1 MEFAMSTM
9 IKNGRVI
16 TATDDYVADIYIE
29 KDKVTAIGKNL
40 PMQAERTVDASNR
53 LVIPG
58 GIDPHVH
65 MELPFGGTISSDD
78 FKSGTI
84 AAAFGGTTSII
95 DFAIQY
101 KGKTFEQ
108 TLDDWDDKA
117 EGQCA
122 IDYSYHLAVTE
133 YEPRHKAEFA
143 KVVERGITT
152 FKIFLA
158 YPGVFMIDDTT
169 MFRVMQSAGEAGG
182 MTLVHAENGI
192 AISQMIE
199 NLVAA
204 GKMEP
209 KYHAQSRPPVMQA
222 DGVARALRVGEVAKA
237 PVFIVHVSC
246 EAAMNEIV
254 RSRDEGNA
262 SFGETCTQYLF
273 LDETYYDKPD
283 FEGAKY
289 VFTPPLVGKEN
300 IEPLWKGLKLGYL
313 QEVSTDHCPFNFKGQ
328 KELGR
333 GDFRKIPNG
342 GPGVEDRLS
351 LVYDGAVVKRGF
363 SLNKWVELTSTASA
377 KMFGMFPRKGTIAPG
392 SDADIVIF
400 DPNRERTLSAKTHH
414 MNCDYSLF
422 EGMKIKGLPETV
434 LSRGK
439 VIIENNEYKGR
450 PGEGNFLK
458 RGACATA

>member
-1 MEFAMSTM
+1 MTTL
-9 IKNGRVI
+9 IKNGRVV
-16 TATDDYVADIYIE
+16 TATDDYVADVFIDGE
-29 KDKVTAIGKNL
+29 KIKTIGAELSLQADKTIDAAGK
-40 PMQAERTVDASNR
+40 

-65 MELPFGGTISSDD
+65 MQLPFGGTVSSDD
-78 FKSGTI
+78 FETGTR
-84 AAAFGGTTSII
+84 AAAWGGTTTII

-101 KGKTFEQ
+101 HGKTFQQ
-108 TLDDWDDKA
+108 TIDDWHAKA
-117 EGQCA
+117 EGKCA

-133 YEPRHKAEFA
+133 YEPRHRDEFR
-143 KVVERGITT
+143 KIVDRGITT

-158 YPGVFMIDDTT
+158 YPGVFMIDDQT

-182 MTLVHAENGI
+182 MTLVHAENGV
-192 AISQMIE
+192 AIQQMIDQ
-199 NLVAA
+199 LIAA
-204 GKMEP
+204 GKVEP
-209 KYHAQSRPPVMQA
+209 KYHAESRPPVMQA
-222 DGVARALRVGEVAKA
+222 DGVARALRVGEVARA

-273 LDETYYDKPD
+273 LDETAYDKPN

-289 VFTPPLVGKEN
+289 IFTPPLVGKEN

-333 GDFRKIPNG
+333 ESFTKIPNG
-342 GPGVEDRLS
+342 GPGVEDRLAM
-351 LVYDGAVVKRGF
+351 VYHGAVVERGF
-363 SLNKWVELTSTASA
+363 SLNKFVDIACTASA
-377 KMFGMFPRKGTIAPG
+377 KMFGMFPKKGTIAVG

-400 DPNRERTLSAKTHH
+400 NPNKEQVR
-414 MNCDYSLF
+414 
-422 EGMKIKGLPETV
+422 
-434 LSRGK
+434 
-439 VIIENNEYKGR
+439 
-450 PGEGNFLK
+450 
-458 RGACATA
+458 

>member
-1 MEFAMSTM
+1 MSVL

-16 TATDDYVADIYIE
+16 TATDDYHADVFIDGE
-29 KDKVTAIGKNL
+29 TVSMIGKNL
-40 PMQAERTVDASNR
+40 PMQADKTLDATGK

-58 GIDPHVH
+58 SIDPHVH
-65 MELPFGGTISSDD
+65 MQLPFGGTVSSDD
-78 FKSGTI
+78 FESGTR

-101 KGKTFEQ
+101 KGKTFAQ
-108 TLDDWDDKA
+108 TIDDWNAKS
-117 EGQCA
+117 EGKCA
-122 IDYSYHLAVTE
+122 IDYSYHLAITE
-133 YEPRHKAEFA
+133 YEPRHKPEFKKIIDA
-143 KVVERGITT
+143 GITT
-152 FKIFLA
+152 FKLFMA
-158 YPGVFMIDDTT
+158 YPGVFMIDDQT

-182 MTLVHAENGI
+182 MTLVHAENGD
-192 AISQMIE
+192 AITQLIN
-199 NLVAA
+199 NLLAD
-204 GKMEP
+204 GKVEP
-209 KYHAQSRPPVMQA
+209 KYHAQSRPPSMQA
-222 DGVARALRVGEVAKA
+222 DGVARAVRVAEVAKA

-246 EAAMNEIV
+246 EAAMKELQ
-254 RSRDEGNA
+254 RSRDEGHPA
-262 SFGETCTQYLF
+262 YGETCTQYLF

-333 GDFRKIPNG
+333 GDFTKIPNG

-351 LVYDGAVVKRGF
+351 LVYDGAMKRGF
-363 SLNKWVELTSTASA
+363 SLNKWVEITSTASA
-377 KMFGMFPRKGTIAPG
+377 KMFGMFPKKGTIAVG
-392 SDADIVIF
+392 SDADIVLF
-400 DPNRERTLSAKTHH
+400 DPNVERTISAKTHH

-422 EGMKIKGLPETV
+422 EGWRIKGNPDTV

-439 VIIENNEYKGR
+439 IIVENGKYHGR
-450 PGEGNFLK
+450 AGDGKFIR
-458 RGACATA
+458 RGTCAQM

>member
-1 MEFAMSTM
+1 MSIL
-9 IKNGRVI
+9 IKNGRII
-16 TATDDYVADIYIE
+16 TASDDYLADIFINGE
-29 KDKVTAIGKNL
+29 EVAMIGKSL
-40 PMQAERTVDASNR
+40 PVKADRTIDASNK

-58 GIDPHVH
+58 AIDPHVH

-78 FKSGTI
+78 FKTGTI

-101 KGKTFEQ
+101 KGKTFQQ
-108 TLDDWDDKA
+108 TLDDWDAKT
-117 EGQCA
+117 EGNCA

-133 YEPRHKAEFA
+133 YEPRHEPEFK
-143 KVVERGITT
+143 KVVDRGITT

-158 YPGVFMIDDTT
+158 YPGVFMIDDQT
-169 MFRVMQSAGEAGG
+169 MYRVMKSAGEAGG
-182 MTLVHAENGI
+182 MTLVHAENGN
-192 AISQMIE
+192 AIDQMIK
-199 NLVAA
+199 NLIDARKV
-204 GKMEP
+204 EP

-222 DGVARALRVGEVAKA
+222 DGVARACKVAQFA
-237 PVFIVHVSC
+237 RSPVFIVHVSC
-246 EAAMNEIV
+246 EAAMTELV
-254 RSRDEGNA
+254 RSRDAGNPA
-262 SFGETCTQYLF
+262 FGETCTQYLF

-289 VFTPPLVGKEN
+289 VFTPPLVAKEN

-351 LVYDGAVVKRGF
+351 LVYHGGVVERGF
-363 SLNKWVELTSTASA
+363 SLNKWVELCSTASA
-377 KMFGMFPRKGTIAPG
+377 KMFGMFPKKGTIAIG

-400 DPNRERTLSAKTHH
+400 DPNKERTLSAKTHH

-422 EGMKIKGLPETV
+422 EGMKIRGMPETV

-439 VIIENNEYKGR
+439 VIIENNQYKGK
-450 PGEGNFLK
+450 PGEGQFLK
-458 RGACATA
+458 RGECARV

>member
-1 MEFAMSTM
+1 MSLL
-9 IKNGRVI
+9 IKSGRVI
-16 TATDDYVADIYIE
+16 TATDDYVADVFIDGETIS
-29 KDKVTAIGKNL
+29 AIGRNL
-40 PMQAERTVDASNR
+40 PMKADRAIDAKGK

-101 KGKTFEQ
+101 KGKSFAE
-108 TLDDWDDKA
+108 TLDDWDAKA
-117 EGQCA
+117 EGKCA

-133 YEPRHKAEFA
+133 YEPRHAPEFK
-143 KVVERGITT
+143 KVIDRGIST
-152 FKIFLA
+152 FKLFLA
-158 YPGVFMIDDTT
+158 YPGVFMVNDQT
-169 MFRVMQSAGEAGG
+169 MFRVMQSAGETGG
-182 MTLVHAENGI
+182 MTLVHAENGV
-192 AISQMIE
+192 AIQQMIE

-222 DGVARALRVGEVAKA
+222 DGVARSLRVGEVAKA

-246 EAAMNEIV
+246 AAAMNEIV

-273 LDETYYDKPD
+273 LDESEYDKPN

-289 VFTPPLVGKEN
+289 VFTPPLVDKEN

-351 LVYDGAVVKRGF
+351 MVYHGGVIERGF
-363 SLNKWVELTSTASA
+363 SLNKWVDLCSTASA
-377 KMFGMFPRKGTIAPG
+377 KMFGMFPKKGTIAVG

-400 DPNRERTLSAKTHH
+400 DPDEKMTISATSHH
-414 MNCDYSLF
+414 MNVDYSAY
-422 EGMKIKGLPETV
+422 EGLTVQGVTKTV

-439 VIIENNEYKGR
+439 VIIENDKYVGK
-450 PGEGNFLK
+450 PGDGKFIR
-458 RGACATA
+458 RGVCATA

>member
-1 MEFAMSTM
+1 MSIL
-9 IKNGRVI
+9 IKNGRII
-16 TATDDYVADIYIE
+16 TASDDYVADIFIDGE
-29 KDKVTAIGKNL
+29 TVKTIGSSLNVK
-40 PMQAERTVDASNR
+40 ADREIDAKGK

-58 GIDPHVH
+58 AIDPHVH
-65 MELPFGGTISSDD
+65 MQLPFGGTISSDS
-78 FKSGTI
+78 FETGTR

-108 TLDDWDDKA
+108 TLDDWDAKA
-117 EGQCA
+117 EGKCA

-133 YEPRHKAEFA
+133 YEPRHSAEFR
-143 KVVERGITT
+143 KVIDRGIST
-152 FKIFLA
+152 FKLFLA
-158 YPGVFMIDDTT
+158 YPGVFMVDDQT
-169 MFRVMQSAGEAGG
+169 MFRVMRSAGEAGG
-182 MTLVHAENGI
+182 MTLVHAENGN
-192 AISQMIE
+192 AISLKIAELM
-199 NLVAA
+199 AA
-204 GKMEP
+204 GKVEP

-222 DGVARALRVGEVAKA
+222 DGVARAVRVAEFAKA

-246 EAAMNEIV
+246 EAAMMELV
-254 RSRDEGNA
+254 RSRDAGNPA
-262 SFGETCTQYLF
+262 FGETCTQYLF

-313 QEVSTDHCPFNFKGQ
+313 QEVSTDHCPFNFTGQ

-333 GDFRKIPNG
+333 GDFTKIPNG

-351 LVYDGAVVKRGF
+351 IVYDGAMKRGF
-363 SLNKWVELTSTASA
+363 SLNKWVDICSTASA
-377 KMFGMFPRKGTIAPG
+377 KMFGMFPKKGTIAVG

-400 DPNRERTLSAKTHH
+400 DPNVERTISAKTHH

-422 EGMKIKGLPETV
+422 EGWKIKGLPETV

-439 VIIENNEYKGR
+439 VVVENNEYKGK
-450 PGEGNFLK
+450 PGDGKFLK

>member
-1 MEFAMSTM
+1 MTTL
-9 IKNGRVI
+9 IKNGRII
-16 TATDDYVADIYIE
+16 TATDDYRADVFIDGETI
-29 KDKVTAIGKNL
+29 KTIGQNLQVSADKTI
-40 PMQAERTVDASNR
+40 DAAGR

-58 GIDPHVH
+58 AIDPHVH
-65 MELPFGGTISSDD
+65 MELPFGGTVSSDT
-78 FKSGTI
+78 FETGTR
-84 AAAFGGTTSII
+84 AAAFGGTTAII

-101 KGKTFEQ
+101 HGKTFEQ
-108 TLDDWDDKA
+108 TLDDWDAKA
-117 EGQCA
+117 EGRCA

-133 YEPRHKAEFA
+133 YEPKHAPEFK
-143 KVVERGITT
+143 KVVDRGIST

-254 RSRDEGNA
+254 RSRDGGNA

-273 LDETYYDKPD
+273 LDETCYDKPD

-289 VFTPPLVGKEN
+289 VFTPPLVGREN

-351 LVYDGAVVKRGF
+351 LVYDGAMKRGF
-363 SLNKWVELTSTASA
+363 SLNKWVDLCSTASA
-377 KMFGMFPRKGTIAPG
+377 KMFGMFPKKGTIAPG

-400 DPNRERTLSAKTHH
+400 NPDVRRTISAKTHH

-422 EGMKIKGLPETV
+422 EGWQIKGQPETV

-439 VIIENNEYKGR
+439 TIVENGKYVGK
-450 PGEGNFLK
+450 PGDGKFLK
-458 RGACATA
+458 RGACGVA